1 MEQDSGWSLRVLSG
15 GKIPL
20 WVKLLV
26 TLWVAVLV
34 PEHWRTTPLS
44 LLWFC
49 NVALVL
55 TTVGLWL
62 ENSLLVST
70 QAVGSVWWM
79 LLWTLDFLVHL
90 VPGIDT
96 TPIPLGQAN
105 YMFDPRLSLF
115 SRGLSLY
122 HGWLPFVL
130 LLALRRLGYDRRAV
144 FAQTVL
150 AWVLLLLSYELTT
163 GIHGPAGNL
172 NMVYGL
178 SATETQHWVSPGM
191 WLVLTMLFCPIAWYL
206 PTHFVFR
213 RLFLPSAH
221 QVGNA

>member
-1 MEQDSGWSLRVLSG
+1 MERRSGRVWRALSR

-26 TLWVAVLV
+26 TLWGAVLV
-34 PEHWRTTPLS
+34 PEHWRATPLS

-62 ENSLLVST
+62 ESSLVVST

-79 LLWTLDFLVHL
+79 LLWALDFLFHF
-90 VPGIDT
+90 VPGVT
-96 TPIPLGQAN
+96 STPIPLGQAN

-144 FAQTVL
+144 LAQTVL
-150 AWVLLLLSYELTT
+150 AWVLLVVSYQLTT
-163 GIHGPAGNL
+163 GPRGPAGNL
-172 NMVYGL
+172 NLVYGL
-178 SATETQHWVSPGM
+178 SETEPQRWVSPEA
-191 WLVLTMLFCPIAWYL
+191 WLVLTMLFCPLAWYL

-213 RLFLPSAH
+213 RLFRPSAPPA
-221 QVGNA
+221 GTA